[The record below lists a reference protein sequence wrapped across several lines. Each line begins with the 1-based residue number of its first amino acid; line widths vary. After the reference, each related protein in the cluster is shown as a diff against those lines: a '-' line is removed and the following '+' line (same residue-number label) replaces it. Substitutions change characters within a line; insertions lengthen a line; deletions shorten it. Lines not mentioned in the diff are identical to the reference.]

1 MLFCIYHTMM
11 CFLLQSYEYFVK
23 IKKVLLKNLIKL
35 RNMVLNVIKK
45 KSYL

>member
-11 CFLLQSYEYFVK
+11 CFLLQLYRYFVK
-23 IKKVLLKNLIKL
+23 IKKIILKNLIEL

-45 KSYL
+45 ESYL